1 MPTGQTLL
9 YFIYVLAAASVILAA
24 ESFYMSY
31 AARRVRAG
39 TINRRLK
46 RLAEEAPAEQTLQGL
61 LRERGL
67 SDSGDFLFGLIWLN
81 RLYTQSG
88 ITGNPLSFATKF
100 LVAGLV
106 LASLLSFLLGFSTLV
121 SSIVFVMVGFVLPL
135 LVLRRAR
142 SKRIQK
148 FAKQLPNALD
158 MIVRSLR
165 AGHPATVAVGLVARE
180 MPDPLGTEF
189 GIVSDEI
196 TFGLSMEQA
205 VRKLSQRVGFEGLH
219 LLSISLSIQAK
230 TGGNLTEILSNL
242 SSVLRERQKLRM
254 KIKALSAEGRMS
266 AWIISLFP
274 VAMFLL
280 LQLIA
285 PSYYGAVW
293 QDPLLVPVFVIF
305 GTMALLGDFI
315 MYRMVNFDF

>member
-9 YFIYVLAAASVILAA
+9 YFIYVLAAASTILAGEA
-24 ESFYMSY
+24 LYFSFIK
-31 AARRVRAG
+31 RRSRVS
-39 TINRRLK
+39 TINRRMR
-46 RLAEEAPAEQTLQGL
+46 RLVDDVPAELTLQGL

-67 SDSGDFLFGLIWLN
+67 TDSGDFLFGLIGLN

-88 ITGNPLSFATKF
+88 ITGNPLSFAATF
-100 LVAGLV
+100 LLAGLA
-106 LASLLSFLLGFSTLV
+106 LGSLLSIFLGFSTLV
-121 SSIVFVMVGFVLPL
+121 SLIVFLVVGFVLPL

-142 SKRIQK
+142 NKRIQK
-148 FAKQLPNALD
+148 FAKQLPDALD

-165 AGHPATVAVGLVARE
+165 AGHPASVAVGLVARE

-196 TFGLSMEQA
+196 TFGLSIEQA

-219 LLSISLSIQAK
+219 LLSVSLSIQSK
-230 TGGNLTEILSNL
+230 TGGNLTEILHNL

-254 KIKALSAEGRMS
+254 KIRALSSEGRVS

-274 VAMFLL
+274 VAMFLI
-280 LQLIA
+280 LQILA
-285 PSYYGAVW
+285 PAYYGTVW
-293 QDPLLVPVFVIF
+293 NNPVIMPVFLIF
-305 GTMALLGDFI
+305 GSWALLGDFI

>member
-1 MPTGQTLL
+1 MLSGQSLL
-9 YFIYVLAAASVILAA
+9 YFIYTVAAASVILAA
-24 ESFYMSY
+24 EAFYLSY
-31 AARRVRAG
+31 AARRSRAG
-39 TINRRLK
+39 AVNRRLR
-46 RLAEEAPAEQTLQGL
+46 RLADEVPAEQTLQGL

-67 SDSGDFLFGLIWLN
+67 SSSGDFLFGFVGLN

-88 ITGNPLSFATKF
+88 ITGNPLSFAAWF
-100 LVAGLV
+100 LAAGFV
-106 LASLLSFLLGFSTLV
+106 LALGLSFLLDMSALV
-121 SSIVFVMVGFVLPL
+121 CFLIFLTVGIALPL

-142 SKRIQK
+142 NRRIQK
-148 FAKQLPNALD
+148 FGKQLPDALD

-165 AGHPATVAVGLVARE
+165 AGHPASVAVGLVARE

-205 VRKLSQRVGFEGLH
+205 VRKLAQRVGFEGLN
-219 LLSISLSIQAK
+219 LLSVSLSIQAK
-230 TGGNLTEILSNL
+230 TGGNLTGILHNL
-242 SSVLRERQKLRM
+242 SAVLRERQKLAM
-254 KIKALSAEGRMS
+254 KIRALSAEGRMS

-274 VAMFLL
+274 IVMFFI
-280 LQLIA
+280 LQLAA

-293 QDPLLVPVFVIF
+293 GNPMILPVFLIF
-305 GTMALLGDFI
+305 GIWALLGDFI

>member
-9 YFIYVLAAASVILAA
+9 YFIYVLAAASTILAGEA
-24 ESFYMSY
+24 LYFSLVK
-31 AARRVRAG
+31 RRSRVS
-39 TINRRLK
+39 TINRRMK
-46 RLAEEAPAEQTLQGL
+46 RLVDDVPAELTLQGL

-67 SDSGDFLFGLIWLN
+67 TDSGDFLFGLIGLN

-88 ITGNPLSFATKF
+88 ITGNPLSFAATF
-100 LVAGLV
+100 LLAGLA
-106 LASLLSFLLGFSTLV
+106 LGSLLSIFLGFSTLV
-121 SSIVFVMVGFVLPL
+121 SLIVFLVVGFVLPL

-142 SKRIQK
+142 NKRIQK
-148 FAKQLPNALD
+148 FAKQLPDALD

-165 AGHPATVAVGLVARE
+165 AGHPASVAVGLVARE

-196 TFGLSMEQA
+196 TFGLSIEQA

-219 LLSISLSIQAK
+219 LLSVSLSIQAK
-230 TGGNLTEILSNL
+230 TGGNLTEILHNL

-254 KIKALSAEGRMS
+254 KIRALSSEGRVS

-274 VAMFLL
+274 VVMFLV
-280 LQLIA
+280 LQILA
-285 PSYYGAVW
+285 PAYYGTVW
-293 QDPLLVPVFVIF
+293 NNPVILPVFLIF
-305 GTMALLGDFI
+305 GTWALLGDFI

>member
-1 MPTGQTLL
+1 
-9 YFIYVLAAASVILAA
+9 VI
-24 ESFYMSY
+24 
-31 AARRVRAG
+31 
-39 TINRRLK
+39 NHRLR

-67 SDSGDFLFGLIWLN
+67 TESGDFLFGMIWLN

-88 ITGNPLSFATKF
+88 ITGNPLFFAATF
-100 LVAGLV
+100 LIAGLA
-106 LASLLSFLLGFSTLV
+106 LALLLSMLLGFSNLASLIAFLV
-121 SSIVFVMVGFVLPL
+121 IGFGLPL

-142 SKRIQK
+142 NKRIQK
-148 FAKQLPNALD
+148 FAKQLPDALD

-165 AGHPATVAVGLVARE
+165 AGHPASVAVGLVARE

-219 LLSISLSIQAK
+219 LLSVSLSIQAK
-230 TGGNLTEILSNL
+230 TGGNLTGILSNL
-242 SSVLRERQKLRM
+242 SVVLRERQKLKM
-254 KIKALSAEGRMS
+254 KIRALSGEGRVS

-274 VAMFLL
+274 LVMFLI
-280 LQLIA
+280 LQLLA

-293 QDPLLVPVFVIF
+293 DSPLILPVFTIF
-305 GTMALLGDFI
+305 GLWALLGDFI

>member
-9 YFIYVLAAASVILAA
+9 YFVYVLAAASVILAG
-24 ESFYMSY
+24 ESFYLSY

-39 TINRRLK
+39 TINRRLA
-46 RLAEEAPAEQTLQGL
+46 RLTEEAPAEQTLQSL

-67 SDSGDFLFGLIWLN
+67 TASGDYIFGMIALN

-88 ITGNPLSFATKF
+88 VTGNPLAFASMF
-100 LVAGLV
+100 LLGGLV
-106 LASLLSFLLGFSTLV
+106 LALILPLLFGFSSVAGLLV
-121 SSIVFVMVGFVLPL
+121 FLIVGIALPL

-142 SKRIQK
+142 NKRIQK
-148 FAKQLPNALD
+148 FAAQLPDALD

-165 AGHPATVAVGLVARE
+165 AGHPTTVAMGLVARE

-189 GIVSDEI
+189 GIVSDEV
-196 TFGLSMEQA
+196 TFGLSLENA

-219 LLSISLSIQAK
+219 LLSVSLSIQAK
-230 TGGNLTEILSNL
+230 TGGNLTEILANL
-242 SSVLRERQKLRM
+242 STVLRERQKLRL
-254 KIKALSAEGRMS
+254 KIRALSAEGRVS

-274 VAMFLL
+274 LVMFGLL
-280 LQLIA
+280 MIIA
-285 PSYYGAVW
+285 PSYYGDIW
-293 QDPLLVPVFVIF
+293 NNPLLMPAFVIF
-305 GTMALLGDFI
+305 GIWALLGDFI

>member
-9 YFIYVLAAASVILAA
+9 YFVYVLGAASVILAGEA
-24 ESFYMSY
+24 LYLSF
-31 AARRVRAG
+31 ANRRSRAG
-39 TINRRLK
+39 AVNRRLR
-46 RLAEEAPAEQTLQGL
+46 RLTDDIPAEQTLQVL

-67 SDSGDFLFGLIWLN
+67 TETGDFLFGLIGLN

-88 ITGNPLSFATKF
+88 VTGNPLTFAASF
-100 LVAGLV
+100 LLGGLA
-106 LASLLSFLLGFSTLV
+106 LASLLSIFLAFSTLV
-121 SSIVFVMVGFVLPL
+121 ALIVFVVIGLVLPL

-142 SKRIQK
+142 NKRIQK
-148 FAKQLPNALD
+148 FAKQLPDALD

-165 AGHPATVAVGLVARE
+165 AGHPASVAVGLVARE

-196 TFGLSMEQA
+196 TFGLSIEQA

-219 LLSISLSIQAK
+219 LLSVSLSIQAK
-230 TGGNLTEILSNL
+230 TGGNLTGILSNL
-242 SSVLRERQKLRM
+242 SAVLRERQKLRL
-254 KIKALSAEGRMS
+254 KVKALSAEGRVS

-274 VAMFLL
+274 LVMFLI
-280 LQLIA
+280 LQITA
-285 PSYYGAVW
+285 PSYYGGVW
-293 QDPLLVPVFVIF
+293 HDPLIMPVFLIF
-305 GTMALLGDFI
+305 GTWALLGDFI

>member
-24 ESFYMSY
+24 ESFYLSF
-31 AARRVRAG
+31 AGRRARAG
-39 TINRRLK
+39 AINRRLE
-46 RLAEEAPAEQTLQGL
+46 RLGEESPAEQSLQGL
-61 LRERGL
+61 LQERGL
-67 SDSGDFLFGLIWLN
+67 TASGDYLFGAVALN

-88 ITGNPLSFATKF
+88 ITGNPLAFASMF
-100 LVAGLV
+100 LLAGLV
-106 LASLLSFLLGFSTLV
+106 LALLLLLLMGFSVVVVTIAFLF
-121 SSIVFVMVGFVLPL
+121 IGFALPL

-142 SKRIQK
+142 NKRIQK
-148 FAKQLPNALD
+148 FASQLPDALD

-165 AGHPATVAVGLVARE
+165 AGHPTTVAIALVARE

-196 TFGLSMEQA
+196 TFGLSLEQA
-205 VRKLSQRVGFEGLH
+205 VRKLSERVGFEGLH
-219 LLSISLSIQAK
+219 LLSVALSIQAK

-242 SSVLRERQKLRM
+242 ASVLRGRRTLRM

-274 VAMFLL
+274 VLMLGILAGL
-280 LQLIA
+280 A
-285 PSYYGAVW
+285 PSYYGDVW
-293 QDPLLVPVFVIF
+293 GSPLIFPVFLIF
-305 GTMALLGDFI
+305 GLWALLGDFI

>member
-9 YFIYVLAAASVILAA
+9 YFIYVLAAASMILAA
-24 ESFYMSY
+24 ESLYVTY

-39 TINRRLK
+39 TINRRLA
-46 RLAEEAPAEQTLQGL
+46 RLAEEAPAEKTLQGL

-67 SDSGDFLFGLIWLN
+67 TDSGDYIFGMVALN

-88 ITGNPLSFATKF
+88 ITGNPLAFAAMF
-100 LVAGLV
+100 LFGGLV
-106 LASLLSFLLGFSTLV
+106 LGLVLPLLFGFSSVAALIAFLL
-121 SSIVFVMVGFVLPL
+121 VGFALPL

-142 SKRIQK
+142 KKRILK
-148 FAKQLPNALD
+148 FAAQLPDALD

-165 AGHPATVAVGLVARE
+165 AGHPTTVAIGLVARE

-196 TFGLSMEQA
+196 TFGLSIEQA

-219 LLSISLSIQAK
+219 LLSVSLSIQAK

-242 SSVLRERQKLRM
+242 SSVLREREKLRM
-254 KIKALSAEGRMS
+254 KIRALSAEGRLS

-274 VAMFLL
+274 LVMFSLL
-280 LQLIA
+280 MVIA
-285 PSYYGAVW
+285 PSYYGDIW
-293 QDPLLVPVFVIF
+293 SNPLVMPAFLIF
-305 GTMALLGDFI
+305 GLWALLGDFI

>member
-1 MPTGQTLL
+1 M
-9 YFIYVLAAASVILAA
+9 LAAASVILAGEA
-24 ESFYMSY
+24 MYLSFAKS
-31 AARRVRAG
+31 RSRTG
-39 TINRRLK
+39 SINHRLRRLTDD
-46 RLAEEAPAEQTLQGL
+46 APAQQTLQGL

-67 SDSGDFLFGLIWLN
+67 TDSGDFLFGLVWLN

-88 ITGNPLSFATKF
+88 ITGNPLTFAAAF
-100 LVAGLV
+100 LLAGLA
-106 LASLLSFLLGFSTLV
+106 LALLLSIFLGVSILA
-121 SSIVFVMVGFVLPL
+121 SSIVFVVVGLVLPL

-148 FAKQLPNALD
+148 FAKRLPDALD

-165 AGHPATVAVGLVARE
+165 AGHPASVAVGLVARE

-230 TGGNLTEILSNL
+230 TGGNLTGILSNL
-242 SSVLRERQKLRM
+242 SAVLRERQKLRL
-254 KIKALSAEGRMS
+254 KIRALSAEGRVS

-274 VAMFLL
+274 LVMFGILL
-280 LQLIA
+280 IVS
-285 PSYYGAVW
+285 PSYYGGVW
-293 QDPLLVPVFVIF
+293 NSPLITPVFLIF
-305 GTMALLGDFI
+305 GLWALLGDFI
-315 MYRMVNFDF
+315 MYRMVTFDF

>member
-1 MPTGQTLL
+1 MPSGQTLL
-9 YFIYVLAAASVILAA
+9 YFIYVLAAASTILAGEA
-24 ESFYMSY
+24 LYFSFVK
-31 AARRVRAG
+31 RRSRVS
-39 TINRRLK
+39 TINRRMK
-46 RLAEEAPAEQTLQGL
+46 RLVDDVPAELTLQGL

-67 SDSGDFLFGLIWLN
+67 TDSGDFLFGLIGLN

-88 ITGNPLSFATKF
+88 ITGNPLSFAATF
-100 LVAGLV
+100 LLAGLA
-106 LASLLSFLLGFSTLV
+106 LGSLLSIFLGFSTLV
-121 SSIVFVMVGFVLPL
+121 SLIVFLVVGFVLPL

-142 SKRIQK
+142 NKRIQK
-148 FAKQLPNALD
+148 FAKQLPDALD

-165 AGHPATVAVGLVARE
+165 AGHPASVAIGLVARE

-196 TFGLSMEQA
+196 TFGLSIEQA

-219 LLSISLSIQAK
+219 LLSVSLSIQAK
-230 TGGNLTEILSNL
+230 TGGNLTEILHNL

-254 KIKALSAEGRMS
+254 KIRALSSEGRVS

-274 VAMFLL
+274 VAMFLV
-280 LQLIA
+280 LQILA
-285 PSYYGAVW
+285 PAYYGTVW
-293 QDPLLVPVFVIF
+293 NNPVIMPVFLIF
-305 GTMALLGDFI
+305 GSWALLGDFI